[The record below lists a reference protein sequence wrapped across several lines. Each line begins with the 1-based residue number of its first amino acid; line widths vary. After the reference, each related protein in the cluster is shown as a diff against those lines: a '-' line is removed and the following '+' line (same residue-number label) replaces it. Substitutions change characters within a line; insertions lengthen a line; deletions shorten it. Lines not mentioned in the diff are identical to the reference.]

1 MILRID
7 AQQLQQGLDVGGDVL
22 RGFYDLT
29 IFQRPLL
36 LHLEIHGFQ
45 AVGDGQIF
53 AGIRSLISRGVG
65 IFKRLRYI
73 IDVGSSV
80 GVVAIEVQTSHRREG
95 TDPPVVL
102 IQTPRG
108 RAFKLFRPIAALQLA
123 VECKRHNI
131 LIHIERRA
139 GSVEVALIVP
149 DLGGLQRVPLT
160 YIRIVNAEAPSLRGF
175 IIFIIFRKIGKSV
188 VRVFHIVGIARDG
201 LHDLIG
207 ILFGLAVRTQIGHVE
222 REIRCTIA
230 FDALGVGIFEIL
242 LQDSLLCLIR
252 SNLAALD
259 LNPADLSA
267 DAVAT
272 RIIFKALVQRQRDVG
287 ILIGLALF
295 PHQIRPVPDLL
306 DGDLDKGRSGVG
318 VEDLVAL
325 AALAALVVLS
335 ASGRVAAHIALRRT
349 GDIPVAF
356 VGSHLDGRIAV
367 HLAAVFVVAG
377 QPVKAVRGIAV
388 FQSPDDNIALCILIR
403 RRIAPGAVSILRAPV
418 QLDVHRRQ
426 ILVQEPAGQT
436 APMLA
441 PVEGHRAHAGVDDGA
456 LISVGAGDGAAR
468 RVGHGLKDILGAA
481 RGIIGRLLVRVGRH
495 KIGCLVPLRAGLE
508 GGLSDRIEVFVA
520 VLVEQRQ
527 IAEGAFPVP
536 FVDLG
541 VPQAV
546 HHDQL
551 RLLSLLQGLAI
562 LVHALAVEGQ
572 HDVRAQFADGICAVI
587 APHLVDEDLAAAR
600 ARVGELCAHQVV
612 RVVVANH
619 VLVHDALG
627 DDGVVAPAEH
637 AVDEVHLLGVPVLQS
652 GLLQGI
658 AVDHALIVVFGQVF
672 DLQLRVG
679 SRRNLELM
687 CRVLRIRNAVLI
699 DGEDGGQLLFL
710 LRHVAQVPGLADL
723 NVHRT
728 CAQVGRAHGGAQRI
742 CNRICVGDL
751 IDVLGGGA
759 GAGHSCAIICS
770 LRLAASRLAV
780 GDGNLAHEVVGGIPF
795 WRGITVGNRRG
806 IIPRHD
812 PLVVLL
818 QRDGFKVLDF
828 FIRSDISSIVT
839 IRDVIQL
846 HPDVAAME
854 QIVVVQPV
862 LLNVE
867 GHELPSANLVVDELA
882 GGHLVLHR
890 NAVLQLDFELIGGV
904 PLVVETV
911 VVRHA
916 VHFDRSIGVLR
927 AGFIVL
933 GQALQQPGGLGRFI
947 YLIALFNGLRQFQR
961 TITVDLHAL
970 RQLIR
975 HIDLAVSVQ
984 AHHNAA
990 GIANIQRRIPGLL
1003 DLELGGAHQLVRN
1016 VVGIVVIFDRELVLA
1031 PGGRGNAE
1039 VSVILVDRCRDL
1051 FAGPVL
1057 DLHLCLAHAIDILL
1071 ALVAVFG
1078 QIQVF
1083 EGGGS
1088 AHQLGTEVLDGLGDR
1103 LALAVQHVLP
1113 LILARNRALQ
1123 LHGDRA
1129 LEALNGLGHPGLA
1142 VVHLQALLLEV
1153 RDAAAV
1159 EHVALQCAGIFALE
1173 VRCILNAA
1181 NYLVIADLS
1190 HRGPEVRHI
1199 VVHHGDVVS
1208 GRRHVLQHVI
1218 DIERAVLVVLG
1229 QEILFTHGVGDDS
1242 SAYIISRQRH
1252 AVHALHR
1259 RGVDKAALVDGEA
1272 VEVEGHLR
1280 AIALV
1285 PADPVL
1291 LEGKLYRAPQRA
1303 DGQAVV
1309 VDSIVK
1315 RGVRAAIDVVQIVI
1329 LLVRPRIVAVIL
1341 RHVVVDLRI
1350 NAGVARQARD
1360 GHRPVVDTVDGIARH
1375 KNVLIDFQ
1383 RNGLIFRRPAAVK
1396 MQQPHPVVL

>member
-1 MILRID
+1 M
-7 AQQLQQGLDVGGDVL
+7 
-22 RGFYDLT
+22 
-29 IFQRPLL
+29 
-36 LHLEIHGFQ
+36 
-45 AVGDGQIF
+45 
-53 AGIRSLISRGVG
+53 
-65 IFKRLRYI
+65 
-73 IDVGSSV
+73 
-80 GVVAIEVQTSHRREG
+80 
-95 TDPPVVL
+95 
-102 IQTPRG
+102 
-108 RAFKLFRPIAALQLA
+108 QLA
-123 VECKRHNI
+123 VECKRHHI
-131 LIHIERRA
+131 LIRFKLRA

-160 YIRIVNAEAPSLRGF
+160 YILILNAEAPFLRGF
-175 IIFIIFRKIGKSV
+175 IIFRKLAKSV
-188 VRVFHIVGIARDG
+188 VRACHIVGIARDG

-222 REIRCTIA
+222 REILCTIA
-230 FDALGVGIFEIL
+230 FAALGVGIREIL
-242 LQDSLLCLIR
+242 LRDCLFCLIR
-252 SNLAALD
+252 SNLVALD

-287 ILIGLALF
+287 ILIVLARF

-306 DGDLDKGRSGVG
+306 DGDLDKGRAGVG
-318 VEDLVAL
+318 VED
-325 AALAALVVLS
+325 LAALVVLS

-349 GDIPVAF
+349 GDIPVAS
-356 VGSHLDGRIAV
+356 VRSHLDGRIAV

-388 FQSPDDNIALCILIR
+388 FQSPDDNIALCILVR
-403 RRIAPGAVSILRAPV
+403 FRIAPGVVSILRAPV

-426 ILVQEPAGQT
+426 IPVQEPAGQT

-456 LISVGAGDGAAR
+456 LISVGAGDGAVR

-481 RGIIGRLLVRVGRH
+481 RVIIGRLLVLVGRH

-508 GGLSDRIEVFVA
+508 GGLFDRIEVFVA

-637 AVDEVHLLGVPVLQS
+637 AVDEVHLLGVSVLQS

-728 CAQVGRAHGGAQRI
+728 CAQVGRAHGGAQGI
-742 CNRICVGDL
+742 CNRIHVGDL

-770 LRLAASRLAV
+770 LRLAASRSRQAV

-854 QIVVVQPV
+854 QIVVIQPV

-882 GGHLVLHR
+882 GGHLVHHR

-904 PLVVETV
+904 PLVVEAV
-911 VVRHA
+911 AIIQA

-961 TITVDLHAL
+961 IITVDLHAL

-990 GIANIQRRIPGLL
+990 GIVNIQRRIPGLL

-1016 VVGIVVIFDRELVLA
+1016 VVGIVVIFDRELVHA

-1039 VSVILVDRCRDL
+1039 VSVILADRCRDL
-1051 FAGPVL
+1051 CAGPVL
-1057 DLHLCLAHAIDILL
+1057 DLHPCLAHAIDILQ

-1103 LALAVQHVLP
+1103 LVLAVQHVLP
-1113 LILARNRALQ
+1113 FIRARNRALQ

-1173 VRCILNAA
+1173 ALNG
-1181 NYLVIADLS
+1181 LDCDVIVGADLS
-1190 HRGPEVRHI
+1190 HRGPEVRLI

-1218 DIERAVLVVLG
+1218 DVERAVLVVLG
-1229 QEILFTHGVGDDS
+1229 QGSLVTHGVGDDS
-1242 SAYIISRQRH
+1242 SAFIISRQLH
-1252 AVHALHR
+1252 AVHALHG

-1280 AIALV
+1280 AIVLV

-1315 RGVRAAIDVVQIVI
+1315 RGVRAAIDVVQIVT
-1329 LLVRPRIVAVIL
+1329 LVVRPRVVAVIL

-1350 NAGVARQARD
+1350 DAGVARQARD
-1360 GHRPVVDTVDGIARH
+1360 GHRPAVDAIEGIAV
-1375 KNVLIDFQ
+1375 NPNI
-1383 RNGLIFRRPAAVK
+1383 AAVAEVQGNAGISPGFIAAK
-1396 MQQPHPVVL
+1396 RQQLHPAFLRNEIVCLLGIVAPLLLEGELRILDQHKLVARAALLELIAIRDAVKDHFIVPVAGQAVERVLDHVVGGLF